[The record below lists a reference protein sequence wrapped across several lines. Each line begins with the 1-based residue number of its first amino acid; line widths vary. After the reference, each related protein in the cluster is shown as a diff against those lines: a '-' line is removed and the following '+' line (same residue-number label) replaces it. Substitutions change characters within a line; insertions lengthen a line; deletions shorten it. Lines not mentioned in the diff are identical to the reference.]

1 MSEDVRAR
9 SMAPA
14 DLLISLRERVPLTM
28 AQTMRAT
35 GAEKET
41 VGGGLSAGMLRVA
54 FRLSGR

>member
-1 MSEDVRAR
+1 
-9 SMAPA
+9 MAPA